1 MILKCKRC
9 DSEFEDK
16 RKDKKYCESC
26 RKKVDVE
33 ITMKCRKKKH
43 PEVEVGVGSGNNSR
57 NHGVTH
63 PSYTTGIAAYRKM
76 IDTKR
81 WAICGSKEHLL
92 VHHIDE
98 NRLHNEPSN
107 LVCWC
112 KKCHQQ
118 HHTKRDP
125 KTGRYLAK

>member
-9 DSEFEDK
+9 DNEFEAK
-16 RKDKKYCESC
+16 RKNKKYCETC

-33 ITMKCRKKKH
+33 IVMRSRKRKH

-76 IDTKR
+76 IDTKKC
-81 WAICGSKEHLL
+81 AICGSKKHLL

-118 HHTKRDP
+118 YHTKRDP
-125 KTGRYLAK
+125 KTGQYLAK

>member
-9 DSEFEDK
+9 ESEFEGK
-16 RKDKKYCESC
+16 RKDMKYCASC

-33 ITMKCRKKKH
+33 ITMRCRKKKH
-43 PEVEVGVGSGNNSR
+43 PEVEIGVGSGNNSR
-57 NHGVTH
+57 NHGITH

-76 IDTKR
+76 IDTKKC
-81 WAICGSKEHLL
+81 AICGSKNNLL

-125 KTGRYLAK
+125 KTGQYLAK

>member
-9 DSEFEDK
+9 ESEFEAK
-16 RKDKKYCESC
+16 RKDTKYCEFC
-26 RKKVDVE
+26 RKKIDVE
-33 ITMKCRKKKH
+33 IVMRSRKKKH
-43 PEVEVGVGSGNNSR
+43 PEVEIGVGSGNNSR

-63 PSYTTGIAAYRKM
+63 PSYTTGITAYRKM
-76 IDTKR
+76 IDTKKC
-81 WAICGSKEHLL
+81 AICGSKENLL

-118 HHTKRDP
+118 YHTKRDP
-125 KTGRYLAK
+125 KTGQYLAK

>member
-9 DSEFEDK
+9 DSEFEAK
-16 RKDKKYCESC
+16 RKNKKYCESC
-26 RKKVDVE
+26 RKKIDVE
-33 ITMKCRKKKH
+33 IVMRSRKKKH

-76 IDTKR
+76 IDTKKC
-81 WAICGSKEHLL
+81 AICGSKKHLL

-98 NRLHNEPSN
+98 NRLHNDPSN

-112 KKCHQQ
+112 KRCHQQ

-125 KTGRYLAK
+125 KTGQYLAK